1 MSGTISRVM
10 DETMIMDLAV
20 NSPGASMEQ
29 LLSLIPPEMLKKT
42 SGLSSSGEV
51 KFAMQIKGPFD
62 DAMNP
67 GASGTFTITG
77 GSVKYASL
85 PKSITNINLKGSF
98 DRPAA
103 GVGATGIGAFAI
115 EKFSST
121 FGSDEIGGS
130 LAVKNFSDPSIAA
143 SFSGSLNLGEVRE
156 YYPLEQG
163 TELAGRMK
171 LSVQLDGKV
180 KNPKGMKA
188 GGKAEFQ
195 DVTIQT
201 AGSKTPLKHLNGT
214 VAFSNQAIE
223 SKQLSMNIG
232 ESDLSLAFTLKNYLG
247 LVMSPPGGGS
257 GAASGEKPAAS
268 LTLSSRQLR
277 TVDLMG
283 EPPPNAGGGK
293 GKEEA
298 GKPAGIMPGI
308 DIDANVQIG
317 KLVTEKFTFNDARG
331 ELAVSDGVVRLKHLN
346 VNAFQ
351 GSIETKGMIDLRN
364 PSNRPFDLDMNI
376 AGVQSN
382 DLLSKF
388 TSFGQYLF
396 GKFSTTTKL
405 KGNLND
411 TLGLDT
417 ETLLGSGNVQISEGR
432 LSGLPLT
439 SKLADVTGVNELR
452 EVNFKSWTNAF
463 AIENGRI
470 QVKDLKVN
478 AGTTDFAMGGSQG
491 LDGSLD
497 YALLVKLPPSFSD
510 KIKLGGTAAE
520 LLELFKDKEG
530 RYNFNFDVGGTSTS
544 PVVRLNAKAQEDAA
558 KNKLQEDLKKKAQEG
573 LLKLFKK
580 P

>member
-1 MSGTISRVM
+1 
-10 DETMIMDLAV
+10 
-20 NSPGASMEQ
+20 
-29 LLSLIPPEMLKKT
+29 
-42 SGLSSSGEV
+42 
-51 KFAMQIKGPFD
+51 
-62 DAMNP
+62 
-67 GASGTFTITG
+67 
-77 GSVKYASL
+77 
-85 PKSITNINLKGSF
+85 
-98 DRPAA
+98 
-103 GVGATGIGAFAI
+103 
-115 EKFSST
+115 
-121 FGSDEIGGS
+121 
-130 LAVKNFSDPSIAA
+130 
-143 SFSGSLNLGEVRE
+143 
-156 YYPLEQG
+156 
-163 TELAGRMK
+163 MK

-188 GGKAEFQ
+188 AGKAEFQ

-201 AGSKTPLKHLNGT
+201 AGSKTPLRNLNGT
-214 VAFSNQAIE
+214 MTFSNQAIE
-223 SKQLSMNIG
+223 SRQLSMNIG
-232 ESDLSLAFTLKNYLG
+232 ESDLSLAFTLRNYLG
-247 LVMSPPGGGS
+247 LVMSTPPSGSSAAGGS
-257 GAASGEKPAAS
+257 ATSTAKPAAS
-268 LTLSSRQLR
+268 MTLTSRQLR

-283 EPPPNAGGGK
+283 ETPPAAGGSK

-298 GKPAGIMPGI
+298 AKPAKILPGI
-308 DIDANVQIG
+308 DIDASVQIA
-317 KLVTEKFTFNDARG
+317 KLVTEKFTFTDARG
-331 ELAVSDGVVRLKHLN
+331 ELAVSDGIVRLKHMN

-364 PSNRPFDLDMNI
+364 PAKRPFDLDMNI
-376 AGVQSN
+376 ANVQSN

-405 KGNLND
+405 KGDLND

-417 ETLLGSGNVQISEGR
+417 GTLLGNGSVQISDGR

-439 SKLADVTGVNELR
+439 SKLADATGVNELR

-491 LDGSLD
+491 FDGSLD
-497 YALLVKLPPSFSD
+497 YALLVKLPASFSD
-510 KIKLGGTAAE
+510 KIKLGGTAKE
-520 LLELFKDKEG
+520 LLDLFKDKEG
-530 RYNFNFDVGGTSTS
+530 RYNFNFDVGGVSTS
-544 PVVRLNAKAQEDAA
+544 PVLKLNAKAQEDAA